1 MNSGEGIGTG
11 QPVMTGKVRV
21 YELAKEL
28 GVPNKDL
35 VTKIRALGIEAK
47 NHMSNLEV
55 DDVMRIKRALDKE
68 RQENLVEER
77 ITATVIRRRTKDG
90 TAVRP
95 LSAPAATPPPPAAPE
110 RRRVVAPT
118 GPSSPPPPA
127 ERLTPP
133 PVEVREPP
141 RVVAREVPAA
151 GVAST
156 AQAGA
161 PKVASPPPPA
171 TPVAEQTPVTE
182 ARPAQREAT
191 QEAAPPAVHELPEE
205 ASPAEPARKSSVP
218 SDRHA
223 APAEAARTHEE
234 APVAPEA
241 EKAPEPPATPPME
254 EAAPAA
260 AQTPVTQPPAATPG
274 APGISEAPQPQ
285 AAESARPRES
295 VPPSESRREAVETP
309 SIVSVPKKP
318 EAVKTG
324 PTGRVIE
331 LPHMRQ
337 PIIQVTEKPAAA
349 RPGFRTLGR
358 PEGGEDRSRFARQQ
372 PGKKK
377 PQVGKKQKQTQITT
391 PAAHKR
397 VIKMEETIGV
407 GELAKQMGIKATDVL
422 KKLWGMGMTG
432 ITLNSAIDQD
442 AAGLVS
448 SEFGYEIE
456 NVAFQ
461 EAQVFAEQEDRPE
474 DLETRAPVV
483 TIMGHVDHGKTSLLD
498 AIRNANVAAGEAGG
512 ITQHIGAYKVSAPSG
527 DVVFL
532 DTPGHEAFTAMRAR
546 GAQATDIVVLVVAA
560 DDGVMPTTV
569 EALNHAKAAEV
580 SIIVAVNKID
590 KPSAQ
595 PDRIRQQL
603 SDHGLMPEQWGGETI
618 YVDVSART
626 KVGIDQLLEM
636 LALQAEVLELKA
648 NPKKQGKGVI
658 IEGKL
663 DRNRGPV
670 ATMLVQDGTLKVGDT
685 ITAGEQMGKVR
696 AMLDDKGRS
705 VTSAGPATPVEV
717 LGLSG
722 VPGAGE
728 TFNAVTDE
736 KAAKEL
742 VEHRRDARRKKEMA
756 GTSKVSLE
764 NILERIRE
772 GSVKEL
778 KIVLKADVQGS
789 SEALKDALINLST
802 ERVKV
807 DVISSGVG
815 GITETDVNLAKA
827 GNAIIVGFHV
837 RPAGK
842 AAQLAEQEGVDIKIY
857 EIIYEAL
864 DDVKKAM
871 AGLLAPVQREKALG
885 KAEVRQTFNIP
896 KIGAIAGCSVIEG
909 SIKRS
914 AQVRLV
920 RDSVQIYQGRISSLR
935 RFKDDVREVSQG
947 YECGIG
953 IENYSD
959 MKAGDVI
966 EAFEIEEIAP
976 TL

>member
-11 QPVMTGKVRV
+11 QAVTTGKVRV

-95 LSAPAATPPPPAAPE
+95 LAAPPATTAAPE
-110 RRRVVAPT
+110 RRRVVVTP
-118 GPSSPPPPA
+118 GPSASPPA
-127 ERLTPP
+127 TERLAPP
-133 PVEVREPP
+133 PVEVREPQ
-141 RVVAREVPAA
+141 RVPVREVPAPEAPAMAKA
-151 GVAST
+151 GMPGT
-156 AQAGA
+156 
-161 PKVASPPPPA
+161 ASPPPSAASAAPEHV
-171 TPVAEQTPVTE
+171 PVSE
-182 ARPAQREAT
+182 ARPLSQEMEE
-191 QEAAPPAVHELPEE
+191 QEAAPPAMHELPEE
-205 ASPAEPARKSSVP
+205 PAPAVVAP
-218 SDRHA
+218 EVEAPAPQERHE
-223 APAEAARTHEE
+223 APAEAARMREE
-234 APVAPEA
+234 APSAPVVEKTPVSPPVTPPA
-241 EKAPEPPATPPME
+241 EEPAQAATQAPATPPAAPE
-254 EAAPAA
+254 VPEAAP
-260 AQTPVTQPPAATPG
+260 
-274 APGISEAPQPQ
+274 PQ
-285 AAESARPRES
+285 AAEPARPRETPAPEVS
-295 VPPSESRREAVETP
+295 REAAEAP
-309 SIVSVPKKP
+309 PIVSVPKKP
-318 EAVKTG
+318 EPVKTG

-349 RPGFRTLGR
+349 RPGFRTGR

-377 PQVGKKQKQTQITT
+377 PQIGKKQKQTQITT

-407 GELAKQMGIKATDVL
+407 SELAKQMGTKATDVL

-432 ITLNSAIDQD
+432 INLNSAIDQD

-448 SEFGYEIE
+448 AEFGYEIE

-461 EAQVFAEQEDRPE
+461 EAQVFAEQADRPE
-474 DLETRAPVV
+474 DLQTRAPVV

-590 KPSAQ
+590 KPTAQ

-603 SDHGLMPEQWGGETI
+603 SEHGLVPEQWGGETI

-648 NPKKQGKGVI
+648 NPKKLAKGVI

-696 AMLDDKGRS
+696 AMLDDKGRN

-728 TFNAVTDE
+728 TFNSVTDE

-756 GTSKVSLE
+756 GTSRVSLE

-789 SEALKDALINLST
+789 SEALKDALMNLST

-842 AAQLAEQEGVDIKIY
+842 AGQLAEQEGVDIKIY

-909 SIKRS
+909 TIKRS

-935 RFKDDVREVSQG
+935 RFKDDVREVAQG

-953 IENYSD
+953 IENYNDLKS
-959 MKAGDVI
+959 GDII